1 VDASKQ
7 AAGPAIVQAMRA
19 PDGPVYPIE
28 SVERALTLILGF
40 EHTDT
45 IRISEAGRL
54 LGVSRSTAYRLLSL
68 LEHHEFV
75 QQDSQSK
82 AFHPGPALLRV
93 GLAAVH
99 RSDLRSALRP
109 LVQTIVNEV
118 DETAHMV
125 VLQRDQA
132 FFLDCVEG
140 SKMIRAT
147 SRVGTVLP
155 AHVTASGKVLLASL
169 TDGQLDDLLPE
180 HLPAVTK
187 RSKVSRGSVRRELAK
202 VRRRGWASNDGESED
217 LLRAVAVR
225 VPGSPGRGGIDAAIT
240 VAGPAQRLD
249 ESAVQRIVGVL
260 QSRVAE
266 FLATETS

>member
-1 VDASKQ
+1 MS
-7 AAGPAIVQAMRA
+7 A
-19 PDGPVYPIE
+19 PNGPVYPIE
-28 SVERALTLILGF
+28 SVQRALTLILGF

-45 IRISEAGRL
+45 IKISEAGRL

-75 QQDSQSK
+75 QQDPRSK

-99 RSDLRSALRP
+99 RSDLRSELRP
-109 LVQTIVNEV
+109 LLQTIVNEV
-118 DETAHMV
+118 DETAHLV
-125 VLQRDQA
+125 VLQRNQA

-155 AHVTASGKVLLASL
+155 AHVTAGGKVLLASL
-169 TDGQLDDLLPE
+169 TDKQLDDLLPE
-180 HLPAVTK
+180 HLPAVTR
-187 RSKVSRGSVRRELAK
+187 RSKVSAASVRRELAK
-202 VRRRGWASNDGESED
+202 VRKQGWALNDGESED

-249 ESAVQRIVGVL
+249 ESALRRIVGVL
-260 QSRVAE
+260 QSNLAR
-266 FLATETS
+266 FLTAQAS